1 MRTIKQRIHRIL
13 VKINI
18 TSIFFFILSLISVT
32 LAWFA
37 FSNIVSNNMEI
48 SIKAWD
54 ININDET
61 GEVSNK
67 LSITLDD
74 FHPGV
79 DTYTK
84 TLTINNNGD
93 LPGLFTYHIKKIRIL
108 NEEYTISDEEKLLDQ
123 LSQEFPF
130 SFNFSTDT
138 NHLEPSKTLHL
149 NITISW
155 PLDSGDDNADSNW
168 GNKTAEFIQQ
178 EQEKKNNNPSYEIK
192 SCIELIVELNV
203 KQYLEEEN
211 LSISDNNYRMGT
223 NKIINLDNFTS
234 CESTSDR
241 CKNFFVIDKN
251 NLEKDT
257 TVTYLMSPK
266 ETTTQVTYNNLSSVQ
281 TNDLTAPSVSDILL
295 ALSNDVYNTQIK
307 MSNTSNRILGKV
319 DYLNRSDEI
328 INKIVSQGGSIV
340 FSKQQYQFLDTDSC
354 YWLAQKYGTT
364 KAFAIRRKDDKT
376 LELYGE
382 DINNTC
388 KFVPAIKIKKESNLN
403 E

>member
-203 KQYLEEEN
+203 
-211 LSISDNNYRMGT
+211 
-223 NKIINLDNFTS
+223 
-234 CESTSDR
+234 
-241 CKNFFVIDKN
+241 
-251 NLEKDT
+251 
-257 TVTYLMSPK
+257 
-266 ETTTQVTYNNLSSVQ
+266 
-281 TNDLTAPSVSDILL
+281 
-295 ALSNDVYNTQIK
+295 
-307 MSNTSNRILGKV
+307 
-319 DYLNRSDEI
+319 
-328 INKIVSQGGSIV
+328 
-340 FSKQQYQFLDTDSC
+340 
-354 YWLAQKYGTT
+354 
-364 KAFAIRRKDDKT
+364 
-376 LELYGE
+376 
-382 DINNTC
+382 
-388 KFVPAIKIKKESNLN
+388 
-403 E
+403 